1 MRKFKYIFDI
11 RVMIG
16 IVAILSFSLYI
27 FSGATLNFYQN
38 PSKEI
43 VVIGNYQFS
52 RYPVVELEDRS
63 KNISLEVSV
72 YAKLLEDKTLYVLGE
87 RAVYI
92 IDVESNKMRMIYN
105 ESPLFEQYIS
115 NAQLVSLYGSNIEAV
130 NTLSDKDKYYIDK
143 LITPEVY
150 SSLSYDKDHKQ
161 WLDRIVDL
169 LNHWNL
175 DED

>member
-1 MRKFKYIFDI
+1 MMRKFKYIFDI

-63 KNISLEVSV
+63 KNITLEVSV

-105 ESPLFEQYIS
+105 EAPLFEQYIS
-115 NAQLVSLYGSNIEAV
+115 NAQLMLLYGNNIETV

-143 LITPEVY
+143 LITPNIY
-150 SSLSYDKDHKQ
+150 STLSYNSGHKM
-161 WLDRIVDL
+161 WLDRV
-169 LNHWNL
+169 LNL
-175 DED
+175 ISI

>member
-63 KNISLEVSV
+63 KNITLEVSV

-105 ESPLFEQYIS
+105 EAPLFEQYIS
-115 NAQLVSLYGSNIEAV
+115 NAQLMLLYGNNIETV

-143 LITPEVY
+143 LITPNIY
-150 SSLSYDKDHKQ
+150 STLSYNSGHKM
-161 WLDRIVDL
+161 WLDRV
-169 LNHWNL
+169 LNL
-175 DED
+175 ISI

>member
-105 ESPLFEQYIS
+105 EAPLFEQYIS
-115 NAQLVSLYGSNIEAV
+115 NAQLMLLYGNNIETV

-143 LITPEVY
+143 LITPNIY
-150 SSLSYDKDHKQ
+150 STLSYNSGHKM
-161 WLDRIVDL
+161 WLDRV
-169 LNHWNL
+169 LNL
-175 DED
+175 ISI

>member
-105 ESPLFEQYIS
+105 EAPLFEQYIS
-115 NAQLVSLYGSNIEAV
+115 NAQLMLLYGNNIETV

-143 LITPEVY
+143 LITPNIY
-150 SSLSYDKDHKQ
+150 SILSYNSGHKM
-161 WLDRIVDL
+161 WLDRV
-169 LNHWNL
+169 LNL
-175 DED
+175 ISI

>member
-43 VVIGNYQFS
+43 VTIGNYEFS
-52 RYPVVELEDRS
+52 RYPIVELEDRS
-63 KNISLEVSV
+63 KNITLEVSV
-72 YAKLLEDKTLYVLGE
+72 YAKLLEGKTLYVLGE

-92 IDVESNKMRMIYN
+92 IDIESNKIRMIYN
-105 ESPLFEQYIS
+105 EAPLFEQYIS
-115 NAQLVSLYGSNIEAV
+115 NAQLMLLYGNNIETV

-169 LNHWNL
+169 LNH
-175 DED
+175 

>member
-63 KNISLEVSV
+63 KNISLEVRV
-72 YAKLLEDKTLYVLGE
+72 YAKLLEGKTLYVLGE

-105 ESPLFEQYIS
+105 EAPLFEQYIS
-115 NAQLVSLYGSNIEAV
+115 NAQLMLLYGNNIETV

-143 LITPEVY
+143 LITPNIY
-150 SSLSYDKDHKQ
+150 STLSYNSGHKM
-161 WLDRIVDL
+161 WLDRV
-169 LNHWNL
+169 LNL
-175 DED
+175 ISI

>member
-27 FSGATLNFYQN
+27 FSRATLNFYQN

-63 KNISLEVSV
+63 KNITLEVSV

-105 ESPLFEQYIS
+105 EAPLFEQYIS
-115 NAQLVSLYGSNIEAV
+115 NAQLMLLYGNNIETV

-143 LITPEVY
+143 LITPNIY
-150 SSLSYDKDHKQ
+150 STLSYNSGHKM
-161 WLDRIVDL
+161 WLDRV
-169 LNHWNL
+169 LNL
-175 DED
+175 ISI

>member
-52 RYPVVELEDRS
+52 QYPVVELEDRS
-63 KNISLEVSV
+63 KNITLEVSV

-105 ESPLFEQYIS
+105 EAPLFEQYIS
-115 NAQLVSLYGSNIEAV
+115 NAQLMLLYGNNIETV

-143 LITPEVY
+143 LITPNIY
-150 SSLSYDKDHKQ
+150 STLSYNSGHKM
-161 WLDRIVDL
+161 WLDRV
-169 LNHWNL
+169 LNL
-175 DED
+175 ISI

>member
-1 MRKFKYIFDI
+1 MRKIKYIFDI
-11 RVMIG
+11 RVIVG
-16 IVAILSFSLYI
+16 AVAILSFSLYI
-27 FSGATLNFYQN
+27 FTSATLNFYQN

-43 VVIGNYQFS
+43 VVIGNYEFS
-52 RYPVVELEDRS
+52 RYPAVELEDKS
-63 KNISLEVSV
+63 KNITLEVRV
-72 YAKLLEDKTLYVLGE
+72 YSKLLEGKTLYVLGE
-87 RAVYI
+87 RAVYV
-92 IDVESNKMRMIYN
+92 IDIESNKMRMIYN
-105 ESPLFEQYIS
+105 DTPLFDQYIS

-169 LNHWNL
+169 LNH
-175 DED
+175 

>member
-1 MRKFKYIFDI
+1 
-11 RVMIG
+11 MIG

-43 VVIGNYQFS
+43 VVIGNYEFS
-52 RYPVVELEDRS
+52 RYPVVELADRS
-63 KNISLEVSV
+63 KNITLEVSV

-92 IDVESNKMRMIYN
+92 IDVESNKIRMIYN
-105 ESPLFEQYIS
+105 DTPLFDQYIS

-150 SSLSYDKDHKQ
+150 SSLSYDSGYKM
-161 WLDRIVDL
+161 WLDRV
-169 LNHWNL
+169 LNL
-175 DED
+175 ISI

>member
-11 RVMIG
+11 RVL
-16 IVAILSFSLYI
+16 IVVAAILSFSLYI
-27 FSGATLNFYQN
+27 FTGVTLNSYQN

-43 VVIGNYQFS
+43 VTIGNYEFS
-52 RYPVVELEDRS
+52 RYPVVELEDKS
-63 KNISLEVSV
+63 KNITLEVSV

-92 IDVESNKMRMIYN
+92 IDVESNKIRMIYN
-105 ESPLFEQYIS
+105 DTPLFDQYIS

-143 LITPEVY
+143 LITPKVY
-150 SSLSYDKDHKQ
+150 SFLSYDKGYKQ

-169 LNHWNL
+169 LNN
-175 DED
+175 

>member
-92 IDVESNKMRMIYN
+92 IDIESNKIRMIYN
-105 ESPLFEQYIS
+105 EAPLFEQYIS
-115 NAQLVSLYGSNIEAV
+115 NAQLMLLYGNNIETV

-143 LITPEVY
+143 LIAPNIY
-150 SSLSYDKDHKQ
+150 STLSYNLGHKM
-161 WLDRIVDL
+161 WLDRV
-169 LNHWNL
+169 LNL
-175 DED
+175 ISV

>member
-92 IDVESNKMRMIYN
+92 IDVESNKIRMIYN
-105 ESPLFEQYIS
+105 DTPLFDQYIS
-115 NAQLVSLYGSNIEAV
+115 NAQLESL
-130 NTLSDKDKYYIDK
+130 YYIDK
-143 LITPEVY
+143 LITPKVY
-150 SSLSYDKDHKQ
+150 SSLSYDKRHKQ
-161 WLDRIVDL
+161 WFDRVVDL
-169 LNHWNL
+169 SNS
-175 DED
+175 

>member
-1 MRKFKYIFDI
+1 MRKIKYIFDI
-11 RVMIG
+11 RVIVG
-16 IVAILSFSLYI
+16 AVAILSFSLYI
-27 FSGATLNFYQN
+27 FTSATLNFYQN

-43 VVIGNYQFS
+43 VVIGNYEFS
-52 RYPVVELEDRS
+52 RYPAVELEDKS
-63 KNISLEVSV
+63 KNITLEVRV
-72 YAKLLEDKTLYVLGE
+72 YSKLLEGKTLYVLGE

-105 ESPLFEQYIS
+105 DTPLFDQYIS
-115 NAQLVSLYGSNIEAV
+115 NAQLMLLYGSNIETV

-143 LITPEVY
+143 LITPKVY

-169 LNHWNL
+169 LNH
-175 DED
+175 

>member
-1 MRKFKYIFDI
+1 MRKIKYIFDI
-11 RVMIG
+11 RVIVG
-16 IVAILSFSLYI
+16 AVAILSFSLYI

-63 KNISLEVSV
+63 KNITLEVSV
-72 YAKLLEDKTLYVLGE
+72 YAKLLEGKTLYVLGE

-92 IDVESNKMRMIYN
+92 IDIESNKIRMIYN
-105 ESPLFEQYIS
+105 EAPLFEQYIS
-115 NAQLVSLYGSNIEAV
+115 NAQLMLLYGNNIETV

-143 LITPEVY
+143 LIAPNIY
-150 SSLSYDKDHKQ
+150 STLSYNLGHKM
-161 WLDRIVDL
+161 WLDRV
-169 LNHWNL
+169 LNL
-175 DED
+175 ISV

>member
-52 RYPVVELEDRS
+52 RYPIVELEDRS

-72 YAKLLEDKTLYVLGE
+72 YDT
-87 RAVYI
+87 
-92 IDVESNKMRMIYN
+92 
-105 ESPLFEQYIS
+105 PLFDQYIS

-169 LNHWNL
+169 LNN
-175 DED
+175 

>member
-63 KNISLEVSV
+63 KNISLEVRV
-72 YAKLLEDKTLYVLGE
+72 YAKLLEGKTLYVLGE

-105 ESPLFEQYIS
+105 EAPLFEQYIS
-115 NAQLVSLYGSNIEAV
+115 NAQLMLLYGNNIETV

-143 LITPEVY
+143 LITPRTY
-150 SSLSYDKDHKQ
+150 STLSYDSGYKM
-161 WLDRIVDL
+161 WLDRV
-169 LNHWNL
+169 LNL
-175 DED
+175 ISI

>member
-1 MRKFKYIFDI
+1 MRKVKYIFDI

-63 KNISLEVSV
+63 KNITLEVSV

-105 ESPLFEQYIS
+105 EAPLFEQYIS
-115 NAQLVSLYGSNIEAV
+115 NAQLMLLYGNNIETV

-143 LITPEVY
+143 LITPNIY
-150 SSLSYDKDHKQ
+150 STLSYNSGHKM
-161 WLDRIVDL
+161 WLDRV
-169 LNHWNL
+169 LNL
-175 DED
+175 ISI

>member
-63 KNISLEVSV
+63 KNITLEVSV

-105 ESPLFEQYIS
+105 EAPLFEQYIS
-115 NAQLVSLYGSNIEAV
+115 NAQLMLLYGNNIETV

-143 LITPEVY
+143 LITPNIY
-150 SSLSYDKDHKQ
+150 STLSYNSGHKM
-161 WLDRIVDL
+161 WIDRV
-169 LNHWNL
+169 LNL
-175 DED
+175 ISI

>member
-52 RYPVVELEDRS
+52 RYPIVELEDRS
-63 KNISLEVSV
+63 KNISLEVRV

-92 IDVESNKMRMIYN
+92 IDVESNKIRMIYN
-105 ESPLFEQYIS
+105 DTPLFDQYIS

-130 NTLSDKDKYYIDK
+130 NTLSVNDTLRMYKNDDIRMYNFNC
-143 LITPEVY
+143 ITDTIVEVITTCNTY
-150 SSLSYDKDHKQ
+150 T
-161 WLDRIVDL
+161 L
-169 LNHWNL
+169 LTVHL
-175 DED
+175 L

>member
-52 RYPVVELEDRS
+52 RYPIVELEDRS
-63 KNISLEVSV
+63 KNISLEVRV

-105 ESPLFEQYIS
+105 EAPLFEQYIS
-115 NAQLVSLYGSNIEAV
+115 NAQLMLLYGNNIETV

-143 LITPEVY
+143 LITPNIY
-150 SSLSYDKDHKQ
+150 STLSYNSGHKM
-161 WLDRIVDL
+161 WLDRV
-169 LNHWNL
+169 LNL
-175 DED
+175 ISI

>member
-1 MRKFKYIFDI
+1 MMRKFKYIFDI

-63 KNISLEVSV
+63 KNITLEVSV

-115 NAQLVSLYGSNIEAV
+115 NAQLMLLYGNNIETI

-143 LITPEVY
+143 LIAPNVY
-150 SSLSYDKDHKQ
+150 SSLSYNSGHKM
-161 WLDRIVDL
+161 WLDRL
-169 LNHWNL
+169 FNL
-175 DED
+175 ISI

>member
-1 MRKFKYIFDI
+1 
-11 RVMIG
+11 MIG

-52 RYPVVELEDRS
+52 RYPIVELEDRS
-63 KNISLEVSV
+63 KNISLEVRV

-92 IDVESNKMRMIYN
+92 IDVESNKIRMIYN
-105 ESPLFEQYIS
+105 DTPLFDQYIS
-115 NAQLVSLYGSNIEAV
+115 NAH
-130 NTLSDKDKYYIDK
+130 
-143 LITPEVY
+143 LI
-150 SSLSYDKDHKQ
+150 
-161 WLDRIVDL
+161 
-169 LNHWNL
+169 
-175 DED
+175 

>member
-43 VVIGNYQFS
+43 VTIGNYVFS
-52 RYPVVELEDRS
+52 RYPVVELEDKS
-63 KNISLEVSV
+63 KNITLEVRV
-72 YAKLLEDKTLYVLGE
+72 YVKLLEDKTLYVLGE

-92 IDVESNKMRMIYN
+92 IDIESNKIRMIYN
-105 ESPLFEQYIS
+105 EAPLFEQYIS
-115 NAQLVSLYGSNIEAV
+115 NAQLMLLYGNNIETV

-143 LITPEVY
+143 LIAPNIY
-150 SSLSYDKDHKQ
+150 STLSYNLGHKM
-161 WLDRIVDL
+161 WLDRV
-169 LNHWNL
+169 LNL
-175 DED
+175 ISV

>member
-43 VVIGNYQFS
+43 VVIGNYEFS
-52 RYPVVELEDRS
+52 RYPVVELADRS
-63 KNISLEVSV
+63 KNITLEVSV

-143 LITPEVY
+143 LITPKVY
-150 SSLSYDKDHKQ
+150 SSLSYDKGHKQ